1 MSAPLRWLV
10 VMALAYGA
18 IGCGASLGRVETGAG
33 GALGADRQSTRAF
46 ELRLRYEAREP
57 TLHGASVRVHLR
69 PARSIEVLALD
80 DDGVVLERAI
90 TDDLGRVRLHAEGA
104 TKLRALSQIEI
115 DGYSVLVSKSR
126 EGGAP
131 HYFDFD
137 LLRGESEEL
146 VLADVDP
153 EGIGGAFHILDTIYT
168 GLRAVREWTGEVLPP
183 LTVRY
188 IRDDN
193 SHWSQYVGEYPDGSG
208 RHLIYLM
215 GGEPGRRHRSDGDEH
230 DPHVILHELAHF
242 VFAVLST
249 NSTPGGMHPTGHLVE
264 PGLAWEEGRATFF
277 AAAVLRAPRYFDTL
291 GFEPHG
297 RLLIDTDLE
306 RGGDGPK
313 GEGSQEAVAELL
325 WDLADGDGELPDL
338 DGDPIA
344 LGPGRLIRAMID
356 LGERPG
362 AYPSLSSFLQ
372 HLIAVGDVERA
383 PMERLLAMGK
393 HPSSLLEDRWPIELA
408 LGSTV
413 SDKIDAIN
421 PPKAGGPA
429 LKATGIDAVRVY
441 RFELKEAS
449 FIEARLRIGSRKGG
463 AINLELRDIRAK
475 LLGRTIGKG
484 REATLARFL
493 EPGFYTIYIRD
504 GGDGAAADFEFALTV
519 D

>member
-1 MSAPLRWLV
+1 MFAPLRALL
-10 VMALAYGA
+10 ALAISCGLMA
-18 IGCGASLGRVETGAG
+18 CGASLQAIEAG
-33 GALGADRQSTRAF
+33 TPASTSSTSVAI
-46 ELRLRYEAREP
+46 RYEAREP
-57 TLHGASVRVHLR
+57 TPRGASVHTRHR

-80 DDGVVLERAI
+80 KDGVVIERAI
-90 TDDLGRVRLHAEGA
+90 TDDSGRVRLHSEGA
-104 TKLRALSQIEI
+104 VRLRALSQIEI
-115 DGYSVLVSKSR
+115 DGYSAIVSKSR

-131 HYFDFD
+131 HYHDFE
-137 LLRGESEEL
+137 LNSELREMEFT
-146 VLADVDP
+146 LADVDP
-153 EGIGGAFHILDTIYT
+153 EGVGGAFHILDTIYT
-168 GLRAVREWTGEVLPP
+168 GLRAVREWTGAVLPP

-188 IRDDN
+188 IRGDN
-193 SHWSQYVGEYPDGSG
+193 SHWSQYLGEYPEGSG

-215 GGEPGRRHRSDGDEH
+215 GGEPGRRAQSDGDEH

-242 VFAVLST
+242 VFGVLST

-277 AAAVLRAPRYFDTL
+277 AAAVLRAPRYFDSFGL
-291 GFEPHG
+291 EPFG

-313 GEGSQEAVAELL
+313 GEGSQEAVAEIL

-344 LGPGRLIRAMID
+344 LGPARLLREMIA
-356 LGERPG
+356 LGESPG
-362 AYPSLSSFLQ
+362 AFPSLSSFLQ
-372 HLIAVGDVERA
+372 HLIAAGEVKPGAMGE
-383 PMERLLAMGK
+383 LLAMGG
-393 HPSSLLEDRWPIELA
+393 HPASLLEDRWPIELA
-408 LGSTV
+408 LGATV

-441 RFELKEAS
+441 RFELKEPS
-449 FIEARLRIGSRKGG
+449 FIEAKLRIGSRKGG
-463 AINLELRDIRAK
+463 PVNLELRDIRAK
-475 LLGRTIGKG
+475 LLGRASGKG
-484 REATLARFL
+484 TQTTLARFL

-504 GGDGAAADFEFALTV
+504 GGDGAEADFEFAISA